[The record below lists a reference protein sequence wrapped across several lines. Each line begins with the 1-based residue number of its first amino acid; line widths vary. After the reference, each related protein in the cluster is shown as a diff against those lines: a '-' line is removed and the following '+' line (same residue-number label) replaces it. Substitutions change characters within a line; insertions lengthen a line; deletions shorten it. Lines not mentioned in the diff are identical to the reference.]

1 MNKQVVLTYLLAM
14 FALRCALRIRSG
26 PPSSWSSHSRRLLS
40 SSPSDES
47 SSVTTYSEEQ
57 VQEFFRKITEHQR
70 ACPKPSQAQEVK
82 SLLLKSNGYGVLSTN
97 SVAQPGFPI
106 GSIVGFWLDEEGKP
120 FSILS
125 SLSGHTADLRKD
137 GRCSLLVSE
146 RDFKGADNGRV
157 TLAGVIN
164 RVSDEAKRAYLREL
178 YLKKHP
184 DAYWIDFGDFD
195 FFAMEAI
202 ESIRYVGGFA
212 RAASVSPTEYLQA
225 SPDPLLAFAEPVMK
239 HMNEDHRDTLVAMVA
254 HYVGVPCTEA
264 SMCGLDQ
271 FGMMVSATL
280 PFYDKPYKLRLPFPK
295 SVTERKA
302 VKEAIVSIACYFS
315 VVSIT
320 RFVHVISCVGGN
332 DEGFDVQLIQV
343 LCVISAKLCD
353 KVGEICEFLSE
364 LVLRNIPMG
373 NRAVS
378 FDSGAYRYSTS
389 GNSTGKRLSSPAMQR
404 KRLLSSDSIERD
416 DYGWYDDFE
425 PSPGVEKVLSA

>member
-1 MNKQVVLTYLLAM
+1 M

-26 PPSSWSSHSRRLLS
+26 PPSSWSAHSRRLLS

-164 RVSDEAKRAYLREL
+164 RVSDEAKRANLREL
-178 YLKKHP
+178 YLKKHS

-195 FFAMEAI
+195 FFAMESI

-239 HMNEDHRDTLVAMVA
+239 HMNEDHRDTLVTMVA

-264 SMCGLDQ
+264 TLCGLDQ
-271 FGMMVSATL
+271 FGMTVSATL
-280 PFYDKPYKLRLPFPK
+280 PFYDNPYKLRLPFPK

-315 VVSIT
+315 VVRIT
-320 RFVHVISCVGGN
+320 RFVYVICVGGN
-332 DEGFDVQLIQV
+332 DEGFDKEQG
-343 LCVISAKLCD
+343 D
-353 KVGEICEFLSE
+353 KYLNKKIGSLTLTQSVELAHALMVGEICEFLSE

-373 NRAVS
+373 NKAVS

-389 GNSTGKRLSSPAMQR
+389 GNSTAKRLSSPAMQR